1 MTVYRKVAA
10 LKKNHPMEG
19 TKQAN
24 NLEIGQTIF
33 KSSEFVFILREKY
46 AVSSL
51 QFYVVGKAKNN

>member
-1 MTVYRKVAA
+1 
-10 LKKNHPMEG
+10 MEG

-51 QFYVVGKAKNN
+51 QFYVVGKAKNNWQDGNRM